1 MTQAFPEIVDL
12 IFCLFLTCPDSPM
25 RSQAPQEQAQ
35 IQEQKQIKSEETPEI
50 KSESPLISPKEIP
63 AGEQSNESK

>member
-1 MTQAFPEIVDL
+1 MNPEVIEL
-12 IFCLFLTCPDSPM
+12 IFCLLLTCPDSPL
-25 RSQAPQEQAQ
+25 RIQIPQEQAQ

>member
-1 MTQAFPEIVDL
+1 MNLEVMEL
-12 IFCLFLTCPDSPM
+12 IFCLLLTCPDSPL
-25 RSQAPQEQAQ
+25 RNQIPQEQAQ

-50 KSESPLISPKEIP
+50 KSESPLIPPKEIP

>member
-1 MTQAFPEIVDL
+1 MNLEVMEL
-12 IFCLFLTCPDSPM
+12 IFCLLLTCPDSPL
-25 RSQAPQEQAQ
+25 RNQIPQEQAQ

-63 AGEQSNESK
+63 AGEQRNESK

>member
-1 MTQAFPEIVDL
+1 MNLEVMEL
-12 IFCLFLTCPDSPM
+12 IFCLLLTCPDSPL
-25 RSQAPQEQAQ
+25 RNQTPQEQAQ

>member
-25 RSQAPQEQAQ
+25 RSQAPQ
-35 IQEQKQIKSEETPEI
+35 IQEITSIKSEETPEI

-63 AGEQSNESK
+63 TGEQSNESK

>member
-1 MTQAFPEIVDL
+1 MNLEVIEL
-12 IFCLFLTCPDSPM
+12 IFCLLLTCPDSPL
-25 RSQAPQEQAQ
+25 RNQIPQEQAQ

>member
-1 MTQAFPEIVDL
+1 MNLEVMEL
-12 IFCLFLTCPDSPM
+12 IFCLLLTCPDSPL
-25 RSQAPQEQAQ
+25 RNQIPQEQAQ

-63 AGEQSNESK
+63 AGDSSNESK

>member
-1 MTQAFPEIVDL
+1 MNLEVMEL
-12 IFCLFLTCPDSPM
+12 IFCLLLTCPDSPL
-25 RSQAPQEQAQ
+25 RNQIPQEQAQ
-35 IQEQKQIKSEETPEI
+35 IQEQKQTKSEETPEI

>member
-1 MTQAFPEIVDL
+1 MNLEVMEL
-12 IFCLFLTCPDSPM
+12 IFCLLLTCPDSPL
-25 RSQAPQEQAQ
+25 RNQIPQEQAQ

>member
-1 MTQAFPEIVDL
+1 MNLEVMEL
-12 IFCLFLTCPDSPM
+12 IFCLLLTCPDSPL
-25 RSQAPQEQAQ
+25 RNQIPQEQAQ

-63 AGEQSNESK
+63 NGEQSNESK

>member
-1 MTQAFPEIVDL
+1 MNPEVMEL
-12 IFCLFLTCPDSPM
+12 IFCLLLTCPDSPL
-25 RSQAPQEQAQ
+25 RNQIPQEQAQ

>member
-25 RSQAPQEQAQ
+25 RSQAPQ

-50 KSESPLISPKEIP
+50 KAESPLISPKEIP

>member
-1 MTQAFPEIVDL
+1 MNLEVMEL
-12 IFCLFLTCPDSPM
+12 IFCLLLTCPDSPL
-25 RSQAPQEQAQ
+25 RNQIPQEQAQ

-50 KSESPLISPKEIP
+50 KSESPLISLKEIP